1 MSSHRRRPLTCDPNP
16 VHKYPNN
23 VYEEGL
29 RSLMLNPTGR
39 LAIICTMFTPPSVQ
53 QSYDQMHSSIY
64 DVLRIDKSKRYSKAE
79 WDARRSC
86 LGCVCPLTNHVLQDI
101 QRQALLIR
109 QRNVTITTP
118 SVPHPFTSGV
128 DVSAMYS
135 GASFPI
141 HQESDHSR
149 RHCEYQNYQ
158 KVLVLDPK
166 SNVLH
171 LGSIVLPSSS
181 STTTTEA
188 VHSATTSKLFVRMMN
203 GSSTK
208 DHKVDINLVMPL
220 QTIPSPVF
228 VPDKITSNSVEQWG
242 TITKQMGNVLAQ
254 WRLGGSNLTTTDHDN
269 MFTHKR
275 IKFESETETQCE
287 CQSFRSEFQQ
297 LLLQEAKL
305 FAAKNSDVVDDDDDD
320 EHQFA
325 EDIRV
330 ELTALDVLEQSLN
343 TVTRVAGIRM
353 PMMHPSVIRMLVLS
367 IIVQL
372 TKHDETHSKNAKESL
387 FRHMHA

>member
-171 LGSIVLPSSS
+171 LGTIVLPSSS
-181 STTTTEA
+181 TMTTEA
-188 VHSATTSKLFVRMMN
+188 VHSTTTSKLFIRIGN

-220 QTIPSPVF
+220 QTIPSPVL
-228 VPDKITSNSVEQWG
+228 VPDKTTNNSVNEEGYYNSHTMDVEQWG

-305 FAAKNSDVVDDDDDD
+305 FAAKNSDDGVDDD

-325 EDIRV
+325 ENVRV

-353 PMMHPSVIRMLVLS
+353 PVLHPSVIRMLVLS

-372 TKHDETHSKNAKESL
+372 TKHDETH
-387 FRHMHA
+387 

>member
-372 TKHDETHSKNAKESL
+372 TKHDETH
-387 FRHMHA
+387 